1 MQLLKSKKSS
11 DKNNSKLT
19 IITNLPYLH
28 GRSES
33 KHPLNQLTSIYNR
46 FSSMINLNKDLVENV
61 FIIIDKNINDKRHF
75 LNVSSLQWNLIG

>member
-1 MQLLKSKKSS
+1 MQLIKQKVPS
-11 DKNNSKLT
+11 NNVNDKLT

-33 KHPLNQLTSIYNR
+33 KHPLNQLTSIYSR
-46 FSSMINLNKDLVENV
+46 FSQMINSNKDFIENV

-75 LNVSSLQWNLIG
+75 LNVSSLEWNLIG